1 MMRPLPFPISLARLT
16 KLPGEFSTS
25 STVGMESPAETM
37 IAAVDENGRVRVRVR
52 VRVLVLVLGRRL
64 RLKLVVFRRAVERC
78 REKKDAD
85 MVGTGS
91 RGEGVGLRSQ
101 TGPVNGTT

>member
-37 IAAVDENGRVRVRVR
+37 IAAVDENGRVR